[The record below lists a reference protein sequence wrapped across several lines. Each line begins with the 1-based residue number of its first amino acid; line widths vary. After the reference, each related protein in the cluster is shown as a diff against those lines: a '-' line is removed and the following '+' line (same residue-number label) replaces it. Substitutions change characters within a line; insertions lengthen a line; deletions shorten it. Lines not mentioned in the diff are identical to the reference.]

1 MAERRF
7 NSKKK
12 SAKKSSEDNAER
24 VYLDL
29 AAVGAVVTHAR
40 ESDYGTTFTL
50 KCKGFSLYGLR
61 VVEKRDGGYFIAPPS
76 HKGSNG
82 KYYADY
88 ALYLSDADTER
99 LLDMVEQAL
108 ELDEDVIFA

>member
-7 NSKKK
+7 NSNKK

-24 VYLDL
+24 VCLDL
-29 AAVGAVVTHAR
+29 AAVGAVVTHVR

-61 VVEKRDGGYFIAPPS
+61 VVEKRDGGYFIAPPN

-88 ALYLSDADTER
+88 ALYLSDTVTEK
-99 LLDMVEQAL
+99 LLDMVEQSL
-108 ELDEDVIFA
+108 ELDEDVIFV

>member
-12 SAKKSSEDNAER
+12 STKNPSEDNVER
-24 VYLDL
+24 VYMDL

-40 ESDYGTTFTL
+40 ESAYGTTFTL

-61 VVEKRDGGYFIAPPS
+61 IVTKRDGGYFIAPPN
-76 HKGSNG
+76 HKGSND

-88 ALYLSDADTER
+88 ALYLSDADTEK
-99 LLDMVEQAL
+99 LLDMVEQVLAD
-108 ELDEDVIFA
+108 DEDLPF

>member
-29 AAVGAVVTHAR
+29 AAIGAVVTHVR

-61 VVEKRDGGYFIAPPS
+61 VVEKRDGGYFIAPPN

-88 ALYLSDADTER
+88 ALYLSDADTEK
-99 LLDMVEQAL
+99 LLDMVEQSL
-108 ELDEDVIFA
+108 ELDEDVIFV